1 MMSKLW
7 ALCRRCFTNETIS
20 YLFFGVLTTV
30 VNYIVFWLALR
41 LMGENNALWANVIAF
56 VAAIIFAYVTNKL
69 FVFDSKSWAW
79 SVLCREIPT
88 FIGGR
93 LFSFGL
99 EELGLWLCV
108 DVLAVGEY
116 ALFGI
121 NGVLIAKAVL
131 NIVVIVVNYILSKFL
146 IFRKKNRD

>member
-1 MMSKLW
+1 MSKLW
-7 ALCRRCFTNETIS
+7 QFCRRCFANETIS

-41 LMGENNALWANVIAF
+41 LMGEDHALWANVIAF
-56 VAAIIFAYVTNKL
+56 VAAVLFAYVTNKL

-79 SVLCREIPT
+79 TVFRREFPA
-88 FIGGR
+88 FVGGR

-99 EELGLWLCV
+99 EELGLWICV
-108 DVLAVGEY
+108 DLLLVGQY

-121 NGVLIAKAVL
+121 DGVMIAKAVL
-131 NIVVIVVNYILSKFL
+131 NVVVIVVNYVLSKFL
-146 IFRKKNRD
+146 IFRKK

>member
-1 MMSKLW
+1 MSRLW
-7 ALCRRCFTNETIS
+7 QLCKRCFANETIS

-41 LMGENNALWANVIAF
+41 LLGEDGALWANVIAF
-56 VAAIIFAYVTNKL
+56 VAAVIFAYVTNKL

-79 SVLCREIPT
+79 SVLCREIPA

-99 EELGLWLCV
+99 EELGLWICV

-116 ALFGI
+116 ALLGI

-146 IFRKKNRD
+146 IFRKKKP

>member
-1 MMSKLW
+1 MSKLW
-7 ALCRRCFTNETIS
+7 ALCKRCFASETIL
-20 YLFFGVLTTV
+20 YLIFGVLTTV

-41 LMGENNALWANVIAF
+41 LLGEDGALLANVIAF
-56 VAAIIFAYVTNKL
+56 VAAVIFAYVTNKL
-69 FVFDSKSWAW
+69 FVFDSKSWVW
-79 SVLCREIPT
+79 TVLCREIPI

-108 DVLAVGEY
+108 DVLAAGEY

-121 NGVLIAKAVL
+121 NGVLIAKAALNVL
-131 NIVVIVVNYILSKFL
+131 VIVVNYILSKFL
-146 IFRKKNRD
+146 IFRKK

>member
-1 MMSKLW
+1 MISKLW
-7 ALCRRCFTNETIS
+7 QFCRRCFANETIA

-30 VNYIVFWLALR
+30 VNYVVFLLAVWLLGKSLAL
-41 LMGENNALWANVIAF
+41 WCNVIAF

-79 SVLCREIPT
+79 GVLRREIPT

-99 EELGLWLCV
+99 EELGLWICV
-108 DVLAVGEY
+108 DVLLVGEY
-116 ALFGI
+116 TLLGI
-121 NGVLIAKAVL
+121 DGVLIAKAAL
-131 NIVVIVVNYILSKFL
+131 NVVVIVVNYILSKFL
-146 IFRKKNRD
+146 IFRKK

>member
-1 MMSKLW
+1 MISKLW
-7 ALCRRCFTNETIS
+7 QFCRRCFANETIA

-30 VNYIVFWLALR
+30 VNYVVFLLAVCLLGKSLAL
-41 LMGENNALWANVIAF
+41 WCIVIAF

-79 SVLCREIPT
+79 SILHREIPT

-99 EELGLWLCV
+99 EEVGLWLCV
-108 DVLAVGEY
+108 EVLLVEQY
-116 ALFGI
+116 TLMGI
-121 NGVLIAKAVL
+121 DGLLAAKAAL
-131 NIVVIVVNYILSKFL
+131 NVVVIAVNYILSKFL
-146 IFRKKNRD
+146 IFRKK

>member
-7 ALCRRCFTNETIS
+7 QLCRRCFANETIS

-56 VAAIIFAYVTNKL
+56 VAAVIFAYVTNKL

-79 SVLCREIPT
+79 AVLRREFPS
-88 FIGGR
+88 FVGGR

-108 DVLAVGEY
+108 DVLAVGQY
-116 ALFGI
+116 TLLGI
-121 NGVLIAKAVL
+121 DGVMIAKAVL
-131 NIVVIVVNYILSKFL
+131 NVVVIVVNYILSKFL
-146 IFRKKNRD
+146 IFRKK